1 LFVTSLPPGYNDCV
15 IKSEKYLS
23 ALSER
28 RTKSRSRVTTRH
40 QMLGLIIA
48 ELLEDRPHKALY
60 IKLAKEGDQNRLMEI
75 ARDVSERG
83 PVRNKGAYFMTVI
96 ESQGLLPKPKP
107 KVKPQP
113 KPAPKKQKKLALKKK
128 IASRPRKKK

>member
-1 LFVTSLPPGYNDCV
+1 M

-23 ALSER
+23 ALTER

-48 ELLEDRPHKALY
+48 ELLEDRAHKSLY

-83 PVRNKGAYFMTVI
+83 PVQNKGAYFMTVI
-96 ESQGLLPKPKP
+96 ESQGLLPKPKA
-107 KVKPQP
+107 KSKAVSKRQKKPT
-113 KPAPKKQKKLALKKK
+113 PKKISIIRTKKK
-128 IASRPRKKK
+128 K